1 MAAALVITGCQNS
14 GYLLKT
20 YSASVA
26 RKHVVQTAGGS
37 FWVFDRPDLG
47 KIMTFAAVR
56 TVMRSVDEIVRDDP
70 VQLFEL
76 SEKIE
81 GVSLQILIESMSKE
95 MLSRHKEGF
104 WQAYFFENPFV
115 LKVLFGLPVVMYT
128 SQASVGRMGL
138 GAPERSMPTTSSRPA
153 CQATS
158 PSSRSRRPR
167 RRC

>member
-1 MAAALVITGCQNS
+1 MIAVLAAALVITGCQNS

-70 VQLFEL
+70 VQLFEA
-76 SEKIE
+76 EREDRGRFIANTDREHVE
-81 GVSLQILIESMSKE
+81 GDAE
-95 MLSRHKEGF
+95 
-104 WQAYFFENPFV
+104 
-115 LKVLFGLPVVMYT
+115 
-128 SQASVGRMGL
+128 
-138 GAPERSMPTTSSRPA
+138 PA
-153 CQATS
+153 
-158 PSSRSRRPR
+158 
-167 RRC
+167 